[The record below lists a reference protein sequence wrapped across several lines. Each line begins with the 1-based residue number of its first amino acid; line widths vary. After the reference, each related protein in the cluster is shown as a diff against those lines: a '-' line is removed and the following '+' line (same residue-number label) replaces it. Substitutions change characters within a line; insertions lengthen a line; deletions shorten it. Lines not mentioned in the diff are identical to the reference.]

1 MANSLAYLTSG
12 KQKKKD
18 NKINDL
24 FLPPPPLTLK
34 ILVKKNNRPLTS
46 PYVWHKIVHIYLP
59 YLTKPYKTNNS

>member
-18 NKINDL
+18 NKINHL
-24 FLPPPPLTLK
+24 FLPPPPPTLK

-46 PYVWHKIVHIYLP
+46 PYVWHEIVIVCL
-59 YLTKPYKTNNS
+59 L